1 MKMTLNP
8 RPRGGRFTAP
18 PSKSEAQRALLCA
31 ALADA
36 PTQLV
41 CPSDA
46 RDIALMCGG
55 LRALGADITRTADG
69 FSVTPLKCA
78 SEHAVI
84 DCGESGAVLRF
95 LLPVAGALGVRAEFR
110 RSARLSERPI
120 APLTELMQA
129 HGCRISAPTEAP
141 LLCDGQLRGG
151 HYAIGG
157 GVSSQF
163 VSGLLLALPLLGQA
177 VGLTLLPPIVSKNY
191 IALTQQVQSRFGV
204 CWEETADGFVLPD
217 GRQYR
222 APQERFVVGGD
233 WSGAAVWLCLG
244 AISRAVEVRGLD
256 PASLQPDRKIL
267 ELLHRFGAE
276 TAVKNGAVLIA
287 PRPLHGIDA
296 ALDGC
301 PDLLP
306 PLAAVAAA
314 AEGTTRFTGIARLR
328 WKESDRPQALAQM
341 LNALGGQAELE
352 GDTLILRGGRR
363 LRGGEVDTCGD
374 HRIAM
379 TAALLSCLCTA
390 PLVLSDAACVEK
402 SYPQFWEHWEGAE

>member
-8 RPRGGRFTAP
+8 RPRGGRFAAP

-141 LLCDGQLRGG
+141 LRCDGRLRGG

-163 VSGLLLALPLLGQA
+163 ISGLLLALPLLGQT
-177 VGLTLLPPIVSKNY
+177 VGLTLLPPLVSKDY
-191 IALTQQVQSRFGV
+191 IALTRQLQSRFGV

-244 AISRAVEVRGLD
+244 AISRTVKVRGLD
-256 PASLQPDRKIL
+256 LASLQPDRKLL
-267 ELLHRFGAE
+267 EFLHRFGAE
-276 TAVKNGAVLIA
+276 TAVKNGTILVA

-296 ALDGC
+296 ALDDC

>member
-1 MKMTLNP
+1 MKMTLIP
-8 RPRGGRFTAP
+8 RPRGGCFTAP
-18 PSKSEAQRALLCA
+18 PSKSEAQRALICA

-55 LRALGADITRTADG
+55 LRALGADIVRTADG
-69 FSVTPLKCA
+69 FSVTPLTCA

-95 LLPVAGALGVRAEFR
+95 LLPVAGALGVRTEFQ

-120 APLTELMQA
+120 VPLTELMQA
-129 HGCRISAPTEAP
+129 HGCRISAPTETP
-141 LLCDGQLRGG
+141 LRCDGRLHGG

-177 VGLTLLPPIVSKNY
+177 VGLTLLPPIVSKDY
-191 IALTQQVQSRFGV
+191 IALTQQVQSRFGIR
-204 CWEETADGFVLPD
+204 WEETADGFFLPD
-217 GRQYR
+217 GRRYR
-222 APQERFVVGGD
+222 APRERFVVGGD
-233 WSGAAVWLCLG
+233 WSGAAAWLCLG

-256 PASLQPDRKIL
+256 SASLQPDRKIA

-276 TAVKNGAVLIA
+276 TTVKNGSILVA

-296 ALDGC
+296 ALDDC

-306 PLAAVAAA
+306 PLVAVAAA

-341 LNALGGQAELE
+341 LNALGGQAEVE
-352 GDTLILRGGRR
+352 GDTLIIRGGRR

-402 SYPQFWEHWEGAE
+402 SYPQFWEQWEEAE